1 MVGNTKTANPS
12 RPNEMDTEAAMQAAR
27 WATEK
32 RYNETEATRWLGFKN
47 RLTLW
52 RWRRRGLLGYY
63 RIGNRIEYG
72 EHHLREF
79 LARCERKAKG
89 LKEAV

>member
-1 MVGNTKTANPS
+1 MAGNTKTAKASEKKEKDAQAVQPAIE
-12 RPNEMDTEAAMQAAR
+12 RRYDGDEAM
-27 WATEK
+27 
-32 RYNETEATRWLGFKN
+32 RWLGCTH

-89 LKEAV
+89 VKEAA